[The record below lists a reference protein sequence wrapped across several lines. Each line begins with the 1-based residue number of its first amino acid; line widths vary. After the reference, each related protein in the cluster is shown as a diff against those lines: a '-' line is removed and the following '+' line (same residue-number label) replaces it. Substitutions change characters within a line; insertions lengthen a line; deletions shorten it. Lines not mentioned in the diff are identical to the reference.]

1 LQNAPSYIT
10 SDTILVYA
18 NGTQIGVVQV
28 YRSIVVPIIPLGAL
42 GTFSGSM
49 TWTIPQQY
57 AGQRLVFTASDII
70 LHLTSNA
77 VDRKSVAVAGMVTGQ
92 AVPTTTP
99 TTSPTAIPT
108 VPTLP
113 TTFISPPPS
122 AIPSVQKP
130 SKTGLII
137 GGVVGAAAVAGLV
150 YFLLRHTV

>member
-1 LQNAPSYIT
+1 
-10 SDTILVYA
+10 
-18 NGTQIGVVQV
+18 
-28 YRSIVVPIIPLGAL
+28 
-42 GTFSGSM
+42 
-49 TWTIPQQY
+49 
-57 AGQRLVFTASDII
+57 
-70 LHLTSNA
+70 
-77 VDRKSVAVAGMVTGQ
+77 MVTGQ

-130 SKTGLII
+130 SKAGLII